1 MPATILGSMFQVDA
15 SAARPPFEQLK
26 DQVVAAITS
35 GELREGDRMPTVRAL
50 AQQLGLAV
58 NTVARSYRELEADRL
73 IETRGRAGTV
83 VAFSGDQSERL
94 AQAAARTFAD
104 RIRELGVDAEAALE
118 LVARALRG

>member
-1 MPATILGSMFQVDA
+1 MRAAILGSMFQVDA

-58 NTVARSYRELEADRL
+58 NTVARSYRELEASHL

-83 VAFSGDQSERL
+83 VAFSGDPSARL

-118 LVARALRG
+118 LVARALRS

>member
-1 MPATILGSMFQVDA
+1 MRAAILGSMFQVDA

-58 NTVARSYRELEADRL
+58 NTVARSYRELEAGHL

-83 VAFSGDQSERL
+83 VAFSGDPSARL

-118 LVARALRG
+118 LVARALRS

>member
-1 MPATILGSMFQVDA
+1 MRAAILGSMFQVDA

-58 NTVARSYRELEADRL
+58 NTVARSYRELEAGRL

-83 VAFSGDQSERL
+83 VAFSGDPSERL

-118 LVARALRG
+118 LVARALRA